1 MKRYASGAV
10 ALALASALPAFAG
23 GHEGKIKWEKDP
35 AKGFQRAKV
44 EGLPAMVFFTA
55 DW

>member
-1 MKRYASGAV
+1 MRTASLTL
-10 ALALASALPAFAG
+10 ALALAGTALA
-23 GHEGKIKWEKDP
+23 GHEGKITWEKDP
-35 AKGFQRAKV
+35 AKGFQRAKA